1 MNRTGLIVAL
11 CIGAVAGLV
20 FGLFPAFDLRIARV
34 FYDFSNAEH
43 STFALR
49 YSPLVEHLRNA
60 GLWVSRLLIVPA
72 VAALAIKLI
81 LPRRKLMMSGRAI
94 VFLIASLALGPGL
107 LVNGVLKEHWG
118 RYRPFDVSEFGGSGK
133 FVAWW
138 DPRGGCPTN
147 CSFVSGD
154 VAGAMWTIAPA
165 ALAPP
170 QWRALAYG
178 AALTLTGAMAA
189 IRVMQGGHFSS
200 DVIFA
205 GVFTFLV
212 IWLCYAL
219 IYRWPRTR
227 LDDNAIE
234 DAIARFSLACRRALP
249 GGHRTAPGK
258 SGSDAGDNADERLKR
273 RRRG

>member
-1 MNRTGLIVAL
+1 MNRTGLVVVL
-11 CIGAVAGLV
+11 CIGTVAGLV

-34 FYDFSNAEH
+34 FYEVSDSQH
-43 STFALR
+43 TTFALR
-49 YSPLVEHLRNA
+49 YAPVVEFLRNA

-72 VAALAIKLI
+72 VAAFAIKLI
-81 LPRRKLMMSGRAI
+81 LPRRKLLMSGRAI
-94 VFLIASLALGPGL
+94 VFLMATMALGPGL

-118 RYRPFDVSEFGGSGK
+118 RYRPFDVTEFGGTGP

-154 VAGAMWTIAPA
+154 VSGVMWTVAPA

-178 AALTLTGAMAA
+178 AALTLTGALAA

-227 LDDNAIE
+227 LDDKAVESALERIAMPGYRAIQKLLGRKT
-234 DAIARFSLACRRALP
+234 D
-249 GGHRTAPGK
+249 
-258 SGSDAGDNADERLKR
+258 
-273 RRRG
+273 